1 MRKILPVILALI
13 ISALILSPGIY
24 AQYYYNQ
31 FASFDGVDDYFST
44 PSQSELSLDTAF
56 SIEGWLYLLD
66 TSGANKTIIS
76 TVNSSLSSG
85 YAVMIQGASSN
96 PTNAGKLL
104 LNLNGGNNSFL
115 QTAGTRFPLNA
126 WGHFSIT
133 FRNVAATNDT
143 IRFYINGTL
152 VQSFITNVQPL
163 SNSSDP
169 LRVGNCYVPGNFSNG
184 LRGRIDDLRIYKTTK
199 LANLVANDRGI
210 PLNFGLFS
218 NISALDGSNY
228 YKAICAAW
236 NFDGNGN
243 DPLGIANNLTASG
256 GAGFSGNYFNP
267 DNYRNQSNF
276 YIRFPGSSWLA
287 AADGTGSIFDLD
299 TACTIEAWV
308 YIDAYRA
315 QPQTIISK
323 GASSYSYIFAIS
335 SSPSNSP
342 VFILN
347 SGSKIIQSSRNILP
361 RVWTHLAATYR
372 SSTGELALYVNGN
385 LDTNRILSPGNITV
399 SNDSA
404 LIGRSLFGEYMYG
417 SIDGVKLSKFAK
429 TSAEIKAFLNTS
441 VDNLNVT
448 GNPQLQASYNFEGNT
463 FDNINLNNPFLPKVN
478 IFFERLNNLAG
489 AGGYAQAPIIRQ
501 SANDPGLTGSSFIL
515 NSGRF
520 HIGNGTTVRD
530 SILVSGISGSNRVAV
545 VVLMNHTSVN
555 DVTLNLRA
563 PNGTSVNFHAGTGST
578 NNDIMTVYDDFADSL
593 LSNTLAP
600 FSMKC
605 RPINLLSA
613 LPQSGQNGYWR
624 LSVTDASGNV
634 DSGRVYTWG
643 IKFIPTVGI
652 NTTNNNI
659 PGEFYLNQ
667 NYPNP
672 FNPVTTIEFGIPAAG
687 NTEIAVFDINGKKVE
702 SISQGHLQPGN
713 YNVTWNASSFASGVY
728 FLRVISGEK
737 FLTKKMLL
745 IK

>member
-1 MRKILPVILALI
+1 MNKVLLMIFAFVI
-13 ISALILSPGIY
+13 SSGIY
-24 AQYYYNQ
+24 SQYYYNQ
-31 FASFDGVDDYFST
+31 FAAFDGVDDYFST
-44 PSQSELSLDTAF
+44 PSQAELNLDTAF
-56 SIEGWLYLLD
+56 TIEGWLYLQD
-66 TSGANKTIIS
+66 TSGSNKTIIS
-76 TVNSSLSSG
+76 TVNNSLSNG

-96 PTNAGKLL
+96 PTNAGRLL

-115 QTAGTRFPLNA
+115 QTTGTRFPLNS

-133 FRNVAATNDT
+133 FRNVTALNDT
-143 IRFYINGTL
+143 VRFYVNGAL
-152 VQSFITNVQPL
+152 VQSFITNIQPL
-163 SNSSDP
+163 ANSTDP
-169 LRVGNCYVPGNFSNG
+169 LRVGNGYLPGNFTNG
-184 LRGRIDDLRIYKTTK
+184 LRGRIDDLRIYKYTK

-210 PLNFGLFS
+210 PLNFGLLPD
-218 NISALDGSNY
+218 ISSLAGSNY
-228 YKAICAAW
+228 YRAMCVSW

-243 DPLGIANNLTASG
+243 DPLGTANNLSASG
-256 GAGFSGNYFNP
+256 GAGFAGNYFNP

-276 YIRFPGSSWLA
+276 YIRYPGSSWLA
-287 AADGTGSIFDLD
+287 AADGTNTIFDMD

-323 GASSYSYIFAIS
+323 GSSSYSYIFAVS

-342 VFILN
+342 VLILN
-347 SGSKIIQSSRNILP
+347 SGSKIIQSSKSILP

-372 SSTGELALYVNGN
+372 AITGELTLYVNGN
-385 LDTNRILSPGNITV
+385 LDTNRILSPGSISV

-417 SIDGVKLSKFAK
+417 SIDGVKLSKFVK
-429 TSAEIKAFLNTS
+429 TSAEIKSYLHTS

-463 FDNINLNNPFLPKVN
+463 YDNINLNNPFIPKVN
-478 IFFERLNNLAG
+478 VFFERLNNLAG
-489 AGGYAQAPIIRQ
+489 AGGYAQAPMIRQ
-501 SANDPGLTGSSFIL
+501 SVSDPGLLGSSFIM

-520 HIGNGTTVRD
+520 HIGNGATVRD
-530 SILVSGISGSNRVAV
+530 SILISSTSGSNRVV
-545 VVLMNHTSVN
+545 VAVLMNHTSVN

-578 NNDIMTVYDDFADSL
+578 NNDIMTVYDDLADSL

-613 LPQSGQNGYWR
+613 LPQTNQNGYWR

-634 DSGRVYTWG
+634 DSGRVYMWG
-643 IKFIPTVGI
+643 IKFVSTVGI
-652 NTTNNNI
+652 NTINNNV
-659 PGEFYLNQ
+659 PGEFYLKQ

-687 NTEIAVFDINGKKVE
+687 NTEIAVFDITGKMVE
-702 SISQGHLQPGN
+702 SVSKGYLQAGN
-713 YNVTWNASSFASGVY
+713 YNVNWNASSFASGVY
-728 FLRVISGEK
+728 FIRVTSGDK
-737 FLTKKMLL
+737 FLVKKMLL